1 LPWAPEQ
8 FDMTRFEAMAPL
20 VQERIGVMSEIPAM
34 IDFLFLPE
42 APMDEDAF
50 AKSIAK
56 DEKSRVILRA
66 LADELSTVTW
76 DRDQLHATVQAVGE
90 RHEWNLRKT
99 QAPVRCALTG
109 RLVGPPLFESMELLG
124 RDETIRRVR
133 QAAERAS

>member
-1 LPWAPEQ
+1 
-8 FDMTRFEAMAPL
+8 
-20 VQERIGVMSEIPAM
+20 
-34 IDFLFLPE
+34 
-42 APMDEDAF
+42 MDDDAF

-66 LADELSTVTW
+66 LADELLTVTW

-124 RDETIRRVR
+124 REETIRRVR

>member
-1 LPWAPEQ
+1 MA
-8 FDMTRFEAMAPL
+8 RFEAIAPL
-20 VQERIGVMSEIPAM
+20 VQERIGVMSEIPTM
-34 IDFLFLPE
+34 IDFLFLSEP
-42 APMDEDAF
+42 PMDEDAF
-50 AKSIAK
+50 TKSIAK

-66 LADELSTVTW
+66 LADELLTVTW